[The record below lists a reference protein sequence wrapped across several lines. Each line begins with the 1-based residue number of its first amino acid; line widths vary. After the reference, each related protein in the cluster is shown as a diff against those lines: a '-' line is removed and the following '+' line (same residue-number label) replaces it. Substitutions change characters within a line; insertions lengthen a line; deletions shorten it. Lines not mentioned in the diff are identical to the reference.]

1 MVHFKCGGLERA
13 ANQIC
18 KRFFWKATV
27 LQIRKIFYL
36 FIHIF
41 SSIFLSHVFLS
52 YVGNP
57 HFYFIFLKFNCPLIL
72 HYSHWYFL
80 HTITL
85 QLSFLFIFG
94 YFGHYACCGE
104 YTIIKS
110 GYNSVIYV
118 THIFGGNKIPLDS
131 IHWVGLHIM
140 K

>member
-1 MVHFKCGGLERA
+1 MVHFKCGGFERA

-27 LQIRKIFYL
+27 LQIPKNL

-41 SSIFLSHVFLS
+41 LSIFLSHAFLS

-72 HYSHWYFL
+72 HYLHWYFL
-80 HTITL
+80 HTLTL
-85 QLSFLFIFG
+85 QLSFLCIFD

-104 YTIIKS
+104 YIKS
-110 GYNSVIYV
+110 GYNSVIYI
-118 THIFGGNKIPLDS
+118 THIFGGNKTPLDS
-131 IHWVGLHIM
+131 IRWVGHHIM